1 MALILAVIAAY
12 LLVVVFIGLVS
23 RGFLRRTG
31 EDYFVATR
39 SMGPFVLFMSLFGT
53 NMTAFA
59 ILGSSGQT
67 YLEGIGVFGLM
78 ASASALVIPCV
89 LFFTG
94 TRLWAIGK
102 RHGYVTQVQ
111 YFRDRWESDR
121 LGLVLFLVLVFFSG
135 PYILTGVMGGGTT
148 LTQLTSA
155 TLTPPVAGKPYFQ
168 QKSAGIRDYLEG
180 QAPSWLVD
188 GLTERYHAPASVS
201 DLGVRQW
208 TKQPRTRG
216 GLHNWVGG
224 LVICVVVCI
233 YTFLGG
239 MRGANW
245 AQTFQAM
252 LLLVFGIVGFIAITN
267 HPRIGGFQHALDV
280 LETKKPELLARD
292 DISPWKF
299 WSYTFI
305 PLSVGMFPH
314 MFIHL
319 LTSRKL
325 GNFRYTFVFY
335 PLCIALV
342 WLPSVVLGLVAADVF
357 PGLSQGESKGVLL
370 RLYRSFAPDLVTGL
384 FGAGVFAAVM
394 GSLDSHILCLGSMF
408 TQDVVDHYGLAGEM
422 SERKKVF
429 IARSFVV
436 GLLTIVFLA
445 AQFADQRTIF
455 GTGIWCFSAFSSL
468 FPVLL
473 AALFWKR
480 STKWGIYASALSVV
494 ALVTLF
500 YCLADYGQEE
510 RYTVTSWP
518 EVQRQLHNLF
528 TTGHNREFSGD
539 GVLPVAVILPFS
551 ALVLVLVSLVTRRP
565 TAATLERFFPAESSW
580 ISGKTE
586 KADKL
591 QGLTAQASRLAP
603 AMLAALAA
611 GSVFHL
617 A

>member
-1 MALILAVIAAY
+1 VALILACIGLYLAIVI
-12 LLVVVFIGLVS
+12 FIGLVS

-78 ASASALVIPCV
+78 ASSSALVIPCV

-94 TRLWAIGK
+94 TRLWSIGK

-111 YFRDRWESDR
+111 YFRDRWESNG
-121 LGLVLFLVLVFFSG
+121 LGTLIFVVLVFFSA

-155 TLTPPVAGKPYFQ
+155 TFKKDGKNFARQTAGM
-168 QKSAGIRDYLEG
+168 RDYLEAQMPG
-180 QAPSWLVD
+180 WAVD
-188 GLTERYHAPASVS
+188 GLTEKYDKPATAEGDSKPVWKA
-201 DLGVRQW
+201 V
-208 TKQPRTRG
+208 PRERG
-216 GLHNWVGG
+216 GLRNWVGG
-224 LVICVVVCI
+224 LVICIVVCS

-252 LLLVFGIVGFIAITN
+252 LLLVFGLVGFIAITQN
-267 HPRIGGFQHALDV
+267 PRIGGFAAALSHV
-280 LETKKPELLARD
+280 KPELLARD
-292 DISPWKF
+292 DMSAYKF
-299 WSYTFI
+299 WSYTLI

-319 LTSRKL
+319 LTSKKL

-342 WLPSVVLGLVAADVF
+342 WLPSVLLGLVAAGVI

-370 RLYRSFAPDLVTGL
+370 RLYRSFAPDMVTGL

-408 TQDVVDHYGLAGEM
+408 TQDVVDHYGLAGRM
-422 SERKKVF
+422 TDRKKVF

-436 GLLTIVFLA
+436 GLLALVFVA
-445 AQFADQRTIF
+445 AQYADQRTIF
-455 GTGIWCFSAFSSL
+455 GTGIWCFTAFSSL

-480 STKWGIYASALSVV
+480 STWLGIAASTLSV
-494 ALVTLF
+494 AILVPLF
-500 YCLADYGQEE
+500 YCLANYGQEE
-510 RYTVTSWP
+510 KYTIVGIAQVMEDVST
-518 EVQRQLHNLF
+518 LF
-528 TTGHNREFSGD
+528 TTGANHAVNAT
-539 GVLPVAVILPFS
+539 GVLPVAVILPI
-551 ALVLVLVSLVTRRP
+551 AAVTLALVSLVSRP
-565 TAATLERFFPAESSW
+565 PSDSTLNRFFPQRAHR
-580 ISGKTE
+580 
-586 KADKL
+586 ADE
-591 QGLTAQASRLAP
+591 
-603 AMLAALAA
+603 LAAVSKRRTPEPAPVQ
-611 GSVFHL
+611 S
-617 A
+617 

>member
-1 MALILAVIAAY
+1 MALILAVIGAY
-12 LLVVVFIGLVS
+12 LLVVIFIGLVS
-23 RGFLRRTG
+23 RGFLHRTG

-78 ASASALVIPCV
+78 ASSSALVIPCV

-102 RHGYVTQVQ
+102 KHGYVTQVQ

-121 LGLVLFLVLVFFSG
+121 VGLLLFIILVFFSA

-155 TLTPPVAGKPYFQ
+155 TLQPPARPGGAFT
-168 QKSAGIRDYLEG
+168 QKSAAMRDQLEG
-180 QAPSWLVD
+180 KAPQWLVD
-188 GLTERYHAPASVS
+188 AVTDPFDPTDGPTVAADSAPGWTARAWKKTP
-201 DLGVRQW
+201 LG
-208 TKQPRTRG
+208 RG
-216 GLHNWVGG
+216 GLRNWVGG
-224 LVICVVVCI
+224 LIICVVVCI

-252 LLLVFGIVGFIAITN
+252 LLLVFGAVGFIAITN
-267 HPRIGGFQHALDV
+267 HPRIGSFGSVIAHLQEHH
-280 LETKKPELLARD
+280 KNLLTRAEF
-292 DISPWKF
+292 SPQKF
-299 WSYTFI
+299 WSYTLI

-319 LTSRKL
+319 LTSKKL

-335 PLCIALV
+335 PICIALV
-342 WLPSVVLGLVAADVF
+342 WLPSVLLGLVAADVL

-370 RLYRSFAPDLVTGL
+370 RLYRAFAPELVTGL

-408 TQDVVDHYGLAGEM
+408 TQDVVDHYGLAGQM
-422 SERKKVF
+422 SERKKVY
-429 IARSFVV
+429 IARAFVV
-436 GLLTIVFLA
+436 ALLAIVFVA

-455 GTGIWCFSAFSSL
+455 GTGIWCFTAFSSL
-468 FPVLL
+468 FPILL

-480 STKWGIYASALSVV
+480 STRVGISASALCV
-494 ALVTLF
+494 LVLVPLF
-500 YCLADYGQEE
+500 YCLANYGQEE
-510 RYTVTSWP
+510 KYTVTGWGQF
-518 EVQRQLHNLF
+518 VHQVNNLF
-528 TTGHNREFSGD
+528 TKGSNTEFSAD
-539 GVLPVAVILPFS
+539 GVLPVAVILPAAAF
-551 ALVLVLVSLVTRRP
+551 VLVAVSLVTRP
-565 TAATLERFFPAESSW
+565 PGHATLARFFSGRTVEVPARSTVDGQAV
-580 ISGKTE
+580 GKVP
-586 KADKL
+586 
-591 QGLTAQASRLAP
+591 AP
-603 AMLAALAA
+603 
-611 GSVFHL
+611 VRT
-617 A
+617 

>member
-1 MALILAVIAAY
+1 MALILACIGLYLAIVI
-12 LLVVVFIGLVS
+12 FIGLVS

-78 ASASALVIPCV
+78 ASSSALVIPCV

-94 TRLWAIGK
+94 TRLWSIGK

-111 YFRDRWESDR
+111 YFRDRWESNS
-121 LGLVLFLVLVFFSG
+121 LGTLIFVVLVFFSA

-155 TLTPPVAGKPYFQ
+155 TFKKDQRGVFIKQTAGM
-168 QKSAGIRDYLEG
+168 RDYLEAR
-180 QAPSWLVD
+180 APGWLID
-188 GLTERYHAPASVS
+188 RLTEGYAGGSQRLEGLDEAPTRV
-201 DLGVRQW
+201 W
-208 TKQPRTRG
+208 TAMPRERG
-216 GLHNWVGG
+216 GLRNWVGG
-224 LVICVVVCI
+224 LVICVVVCS

-252 LLLVFGIVGFIAITN
+252 LLLVFGLVGFIAITQN
-267 HPRIGGFQHALDV
+267 PRIGGFETALSKV
-280 LETKKPELLARD
+280 KPELLARD
-292 DISPWKF
+292 DMSPAKF
-299 WSYTFI
+299 WSYTLI

-319 LTSRKL
+319 LTSKKL

-342 WLPSVVLGLVAADVF
+342 WLPSVLLGLVAAGVI

-370 RLYRSFAPDLVTGL
+370 RLYRSFAPDVVTGL

-408 TQDVVDHYGLAGEM
+408 TQDVVDHYGLAGQM
-422 SERKKVF
+422 SDRKKVF

-436 GLLTIVFLA
+436 GLLALVFVA
-445 AQFADQRTIF
+445 AQYADQRTIF
-455 GTGIWCFSAFSSL
+455 GTGIWCFTAFSSL

-480 STKWGIYASALSVV
+480 STKLGIAASTLSV
-494 ALVTLF
+494 AILVPLF
-500 YCLADYGQEE
+500 YCLANYGQEE
-510 RYTVTSWP
+510 KYTIVSLAQVIEDVGT
-518 EVQRQLHNLF
+518 LL
-528 TTGHNREFSGD
+528 TTGANHAVNPT
-539 GVLPVAVILPFS
+539 GVLPVAVILPIAALTLALFS
-551 ALVLVLVSLVTRRP
+551 LVSRP
-565 TAATLERFFPAESSW
+565 PRDSTLDRFFPRRAHR
-580 ISGKTE
+580 
-586 KADKL
+586 ADVLPEVKERR
-591 QGLTAQASRLAP
+591 TPEPAP
-603 AMLAALAA
+603 VR
-611 GSVFHL
+611 S
-617 A
+617 

>member
-1 MALILAVIAAY
+1 MALILACIGLYLAIVI
-12 LLVVVFIGLVS
+12 FIGLVS

-78 ASASALVIPCV
+78 ASSSALVIPCV

-94 TRLWAIGK
+94 TRLWSIGK

-111 YFRDRWESDR
+111 YFRDRWESNG
-121 LGLVLFLVLVFFSG
+121 LGTFIFVVLVFFSA

-155 TLTPPVAGKPYFQ
+155 TFKKDGTGFAKQTAGM
-168 QKSAGIRDYLEG
+168 RDYLE
-180 QAPSWLVD
+180 ARVPAWVVN
-188 GLTERYHAPASVS
+188 GLTEKFDKPTSAESESKPLWKAV
-201 DLGVRQW
+201 
-208 TKQPRTRG
+208 PRERG
-216 GLHNWVGG
+216 GLRNWVGG
-224 LVICVVVCI
+224 LVICVVVCS

-252 LLLVFGIVGFIAITN
+252 LLLVFGLVGFIAITQN
-267 HPRIGGFQHALDV
+267 PRIGGFEAALSKV
-280 LETKKPELLARD
+280 KPELLARD
-292 DISPWKF
+292 DMSPAKF
-299 WSYTFI
+299 WSYTLI

-319 LTSRKL
+319 LTSKKL

-342 WLPSVVLGLVAADVF
+342 WLPSVLLGLVAAGVI

-370 RLYRSFAPDLVTGL
+370 RLYRSFAPDMVTGL

-422 SERKKVF
+422 SDRKKVF

-436 GLLTIVFLA
+436 GLLALVFVA
-445 AQFADQRTIF
+445 AQYADQRTIF
-455 GTGIWCFSAFSSL
+455 GTGIWCFTAFSSL

-480 STKWGIYASALSVV
+480 STKLGIAASTLSV
-494 ALVTLF
+494 AILVPLF
-500 YCLADYGQEE
+500 YCLANYGQEE
-510 RYTVTSWP
+510 KYTITSFAQVM
-518 EVQRQLHNLF
+518 EDLRTLF
-528 TTGHNREFSGD
+528 TTGANHAVVAT
-539 GVLPVAVILPFS
+539 GVLPVAVILPIAAAALALFS
-551 ALVLVLVSLVTRRP
+551 LVSP
-565 TAATLERFFPAESSW
+565 PPGDSTLNRFFPQRARRADVLAEV
-580 ISGKTE
+580 TE
-586 KADKL
+586 RR
-591 QGLTAQASRLAP
+591 TPEPAP
-603 AMLAALAA
+603 VR
-611 GSVFHL
+611 S
-617 A
+617 

>member
-1 MALILAVIAAY
+1 MALILACIGLYLAIVIS
-12 LLVVVFIGLVS
+12 IGLVS

-78 ASASALVIPCV
+78 ASSSALVIPCV

-94 TRLWAIGK
+94 TRLWSIGK

-111 YFRDRWESDR
+111 YFRDRWESNS
-121 LGLVLFLVLVFFSG
+121 LGTLIFVVLVFFSA

-155 TLTPPVAGKPYFQ
+155 TFKNVKVVEPRPPGSKIVDKVTFVMQKQTPGV
-168 QKSAGIRDYLEG
+168 RDYLENRLP
-180 QAPSWLVD
+180 AWLVEKI
-188 GLTERYHAPASVS
+188 TESNTNPTGSVAP
-201 DLGVRQW
+201 RE
-208 TKQPRTRG
+208 RG
-216 GLHNWVGG
+216 GLRNWVGG
-224 LVICVVVCI
+224 LVICIVVCS

-252 LLLVFGIVGFIAITN
+252 LLLVFGTVGFIAITQN
-267 HPRIGGFQHALDV
+267 PRIGGFEAALAKV
-280 LETKKPELLARD
+280 SQVKPELLARD
-292 DISPWKF
+292 DISPAKF
-299 WSYTFI
+299 WSYTLI

-319 LTSRKL
+319 LTSKRL

-342 WLPSVVLGLVAADVF
+342 WLPSVLLGLVAAGVI

-370 RLYRSFAPDLVTGL
+370 RLYRSFAPDVVTGL

-408 TQDVVDHYGLAGEM
+408 TQDVVDHYHLAGEM
-422 SERKKVF
+422 SDRKKVF

-436 GLLTIVFLA
+436 GLLALVFVA
-445 AQFADQRTIF
+445 AQYADQRTIF
-455 GTGIWCFSAFSSL
+455 GTGIWCFTAFSSL

-480 STKWGIYASALSVV
+480 STKVGIAASTLSV
-494 ALVTLF
+494 AILVPLF
-500 YCLADYGQEE
+500 YCLANYGQEE
-510 RYTVTSWP
+510 KYTIVSFAQVMQDLRT
-518 EVQRQLHNLF
+518 LF
-528 TTGHNREFSGD
+528 TTGANHAVNAT
-539 GVLPVAVILPFS
+539 GVLPVAVILPIAAGALALFS
-551 ALVLVLVSLVTRRP
+551 LVSRP
-565 TAATLERFFPAESSW
+565 PSDSTLSRFFPQRAHRADVLAEVKERRSP
-580 ISGKTE
+580 E
-586 KADKL
+586 P
-591 QGLTAQASRLAP
+591 AP
-603 AMLAALAA
+603 VR
-611 GSVFHL
+611 S
-617 A
+617 

>member
-1 MALILAVIAAY
+1 MALILTVIGLY
-12 LLVVVFIGLVS
+12 LAVVVTIGLVS

-78 ASASALVIPCV
+78 ASSSALVIPCV

-111 YFRDRWESDR
+111 YFRDRWESDF
-121 LGLVLFLVLVFFSG
+121 LGLALFVILVFFSA

-155 TLTPPVAGKPYFQ
+155 TLQPPNKESPYFVE
-168 QKSAGIRDYLEG
+168 KSAGIRDRLAGWAPEWAVNLVSEG
-180 QAPSWLVD
+180 YDEAAMNARNSLRQIDGVENHRSWHQAPK
-188 GLTERYHAPASVS
+188 E
-201 DLGVRQW
+201 
-208 TKQPRTRG
+208 RG
-216 GLHNWVGG
+216 GLRNWVGG
-224 LVICVVVCI
+224 LIICLVVCV

-252 LLLVFGIVGFIAITN
+252 LLLFFGAVGFYYITN
-267 HPRIGGFQHALDV
+267 HPRIGGFQHALD
-280 LETKKPELLARD
+280 TIQSNPAKAHLLARD
-292 DISPWKF
+292 EISPYKF

-319 LTSRKL
+319 LTSKKL

-335 PLCIALV
+335 PICIALV
-342 WLPSVVLGLVAADVF
+342 WLPSVLLGLVAADVF

-370 RLYRSFAPDLVTGL
+370 RLYRAFAPDLVTGL

-408 TQDVVDHYGLAGEM
+408 TQDVVDHYGLAGKM
-422 SERKKVF
+422 SEGKKVF

-436 GLLTIVFLA
+436 ALLGIVFVA

-468 FPVLL
+468 FPILL

-480 STKWGIYASALSVV
+480 STKAGIYVSALSVAV
-494 ALVTLF
+494 LIPLF
-500 YCLADYGQEE
+500 YCLADYGQKEN
-510 RYTVTSWP
+510 YTVTGWT
-518 EVQRQLHNLF
+518 ELLRQLHTLF
-528 TTGHNREFSGD
+528 TTGRNTEVSGW
-539 GVLPVAVILPFS
+539 GVLPVAVILPVA
-551 ALVLVLVSLVTRRP
+551 ALLLIVVSLVTRSP
-565 TAATLERFFPAESSW
+565 SAGTLDRFFPRRQLESHVGVFKDGQPS
-580 ISGKTE
+580 
-586 KADKL
+586 
-591 QGLTAQASRLAP
+591 AS
-603 AMLAALAA
+603 AAARVR
-611 GSVFHL
+611 S
-617 A
+617 

>member
-1 MALILAVIAAY
+1 MALILACIGLYLAIVI
-12 LLVVVFIGLVS
+12 FIGLVS

-78 ASASALVIPCV
+78 ASSSALVIPCV

-94 TRLWAIGK
+94 TRLWSIGK

-111 YFRDRWESDR
+111 YFRERWESNS
-121 LGLVLFLVLVFFSG
+121 LGTLIFVVLVFFSA

-155 TLTPPVAGKPYFQ
+155 TFK
-168 QKSAGIRDYLEG
+168 KDSAGFGKQTAGMRDYLEAG
-180 QAPSWLVD
+180 MPGWLVD
-188 GLTERYHAPASVS
+188 GLTEKYDKPTSAEGESKPVWKAMP
-201 DLGVRQW
+201 
-208 TKQPRTRG
+208 KQRG
-216 GLHNWVGG
+216 GLRNWVGG
-224 LVICVVVCI
+224 LVICVVVCS

-252 LLLVFGIVGFIAITN
+252 LLLVFGLVGFIAITQN
-267 HPRIGGFQHALDV
+267 PRIGGFEAALSKV
-280 LETKKPELLARD
+280 KPELLARD
-292 DISPWKF
+292 DLSPAKF
-299 WSYTFI
+299 WSYTLI

-319 LTSRKL
+319 LTSKKL

-342 WLPSVVLGLVAADVF
+342 WLPSVLLGLVAAGVI

-370 RLYRSFAPDLVTGL
+370 RLYRSFAPDVVTGL

-408 TQDVVDHYGLAGEM
+408 TQDVVDHYGLAGQM
-422 SERKKVF
+422 SDRKKVF

-436 GLLTIVFLA
+436 GLLALVFVA
-445 AQFADQRTIF
+445 AQYADQRTIF
-455 GTGIWCFSAFSSL
+455 GTGIWCFTAFSSL

-480 STKWGIYASALSVV
+480 STKLGIAASTLAV
-494 ALVTLF
+494 AILVPLF
-500 YCLADYGQEE
+500 YCLANYGQEE
-510 RYTVTSWP
+510 KYTITSLAQVM
-518 EVQRQLHNLF
+518 EDLRTLF
-528 TTGHNREFSGD
+528 TTGANHAVNAT
-539 GVLPVAVILPFS
+539 GVLPVAVILPIAALGLALFS
-551 ALVLVLVSLVTRRP
+551 LVSRP
-565 TAATLERFFPAESSW
+565 PGNSTLERFFPRRVHRADVLAEVEERR
-580 ISGKTE
+580 TPE
-586 KADKL
+586 P
-591 QGLTAQASRLAP
+591 AP
-603 AMLAALAA
+603 VR
-611 GSVFHL
+611 S
-617 A
+617 

>member
-1 MALILAVIAAY
+1 MALILTVIGIY
-12 LLVVVFIGLVS
+12 LAIVIFIGLVS

-78 ASASALVIPCV
+78 ASASGLVIPCV

-102 RHGYVTQVQ
+102 RHGYVTQVK
-111 YFRDRWESDR
+111 YFRDRWESNS
-121 LGLVLFLVLVFFSG
+121 LGTLLFVVLVFFSG

-155 TLTPPVAGKPYFQ
+155 TLTPPSKDRPFFT
-168 QKSAGIRDYLEG
+168 QKAAGIRDSLESW
-180 QAPSWLVD
+180 APGWLTD
-188 GLTERYHAPASVS
+188 GLTQKYDSTRQTA
-201 DLGVRQW
+201 DDGVRTWDKAKPPQH
-208 TKQPRTRG
+208 RG

-224 LVICVVVCI
+224 LVICLVVCI

-252 LLLVFGIVGFIAITN
+252 LLLVFGIIGFLAITN
-267 HPRIGGFQHALDV
+267 HPRVGGFGHALDS
-280 LETKKPELLARD
+280 LAADPETAKLLGRD
-292 DISPWKF
+292 HISQAKF
-299 WSYTFI
+299 WSYTLI

-335 PLCIALV
+335 PICIALV
-342 WLPSVVLGLVAADVF
+342 WLPSVLLGLVAADVF

-370 RLYRSFAPDLVTGL
+370 RLYRAYSPDLVTGL

-394 GSLDSHILCLGSMF
+394 GSLDSHILCLGTMF
-408 TQDVVDHYGLAGEM
+408 TQDVVDHYGLAGRMTENK
-422 SERKKVF
+422 RVF
-429 IARSFVV
+429 IARAFVV
-436 GLLTIVFLA
+436 GLLGIVFLA
-445 AQFADQRTIF
+445 AQYTSQRTIF
-455 GTGIWCFSAFSSL
+455 GTGIWCFSAFSAL
-468 FPVLL
+468 FPILL

-480 STKWGIYASALSVV
+480 STKIGICVSALSV
-494 ALVTLF
+494 AILIPLF
-500 YCLADYGQEE
+500 YCLAGYGEQEK
-510 RYTVTSWP
+510 YTVTSLS
-518 EVQRQLHNLF
+518 EVLRHLKNLF
-528 TTGHNREFSGD
+528 TTGHNKEFSPD
-539 GVLPVAVILPFS
+539 GVLPVAIILPTS
-551 ALVLVLVSLVTRRP
+551 ALLLVVVSLLTRAP
-565 TAATLERFFPAESSW
+565 SAATLAQFFP
-580 ISGKTE
+580 GKTAQRVAAPT
-586 KADKL
+586 AD
-591 QGLTAQASRLAP
+591 GQAGAP
-603 AMLAALAA
+603 VPTPART
-611 GSVFHL
+611 
-617 A
+617 